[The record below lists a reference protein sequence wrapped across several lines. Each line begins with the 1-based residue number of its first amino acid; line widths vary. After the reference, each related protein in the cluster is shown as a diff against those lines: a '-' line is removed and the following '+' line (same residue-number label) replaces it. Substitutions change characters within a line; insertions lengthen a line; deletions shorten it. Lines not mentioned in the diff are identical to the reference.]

1 MISNRRDFLKSTVVA
16 GMGLGMGGVSPFALV
31 RGLGAQS
38 RELLPP
44 GILPVVILRGSDYE
58 MGYQYGQQAGGHIAA
73 NARASWA
80 SALQRFTHDG
90 VRRALKANQQFIQ
103 RHTPENIEIMKGMA
117 AGATGA
123 GFPLAYEDALMM
135 NTVLP
140 NPETSHY
147 PPGAEDSELPP
158 RKSCSVCSAW
168 GSATKDGRLIGM
180 DTVDGGGD
188 AFRAVIIVAFPDEG
202 HDYMCG
208 AVAGEIGEHFYMNN
222 TGLFIGNSGGG
233 ASPRAID
240 SDYGLC
246 WANALPHIVRFAA
259 DATEARD
266 IMLSFPINF
275 PENFHFVDQGGN
287 AFVVEKTAAVQA
299 VRSSGDFG
307 EEDFLFSTNTYLHED
322 MAVTK
327 FGPFVGE
334 HGGYDPYSSPRNLF
348 LWDVLHNYHGQ
359 VDEEFM
365 KMVLRF
371 PGDPPPYPPPGGW
384 DAKICRPTNGWVSV
398 LVPHAGD
405 EGVANV
411 CTGPAGRVIHSS
423 MASSGAEMR
432 TSYRVVEGTHTFYR
446 LRLAADPKAVVDQ
459 AADDARNDIATAYAE
474 LMHLNFTDT
483 GYEALEEL
491 YSEANAEYY
500 QGSLAMD
507 RALLGS
513 GQEALKHFAAAATL
527 YTRSQDHARQVYE
540 ALVPQPTS
548 PTDLGLRP
556 FGGAWASWET
566 RVGQAPSGNGE

>member
-1 MISNRRDFLKSTVVA
+1 MVSNRRDFLKSTFMA
-16 GMGLGMGGVSPFALV
+16 GMGLGMGGVSPLV
-31 RGLGAQS
+31 PGLGAQS

-44 GILPVVILRGSDYE
+44 DILPVVILQGSDYE
-58 MGYQYGQQAGGHIAA
+58 MGYQYGQQAGAHIAA
-73 NARASWA
+73 NARGSWA
-80 SALQRFTHDG
+80 SALQRFSPDG
-90 VRRALKANQQFIQ
+90 VRRGLKANQHFIR
-103 RHTPENIEIMKGMA
+103 RHTPENIEIMRGMA

-123 GFPLAYEDALMM
+123 GFPLSYEDALMM
-135 NTVLP
+135 NCVLP

-147 PPGAEDSELPP
+147 PDGAEESLLPP

-168 GSATKDGRLIGM
+168 GSATKDGRLMGM

-188 AFRAVIIVAFPDEG
+188 AFRAVIIVAFPDQG
-202 HDYMCG
+202 HDYMSG

-233 ASPRAID
+233 ASPRAMD

-246 WANALPHIVRFAA
+246 WANALPHIARFAA
-259 DATEARD
+259 DAGEARD

-287 AFVVEKTAAVQA
+287 AFVVEKTAAIQA

-334 HGGYDPYSSPRNLF
+334 HGGYGPYSSPRNLF
-348 LWDVLHNYHGQ
+348 LWDVLHNYRGQ
-359 VDEEFM
+359 VDEEFL

-398 LVPHAGD
+398 VVPHAGD
-405 EGVANV
+405 EGVANI

-423 MASSGAEMR
+423 MASDGGEMR
-432 TSYRVVEGTHTFYR
+432 SSYQVPEGTHTFYR
-446 LRLAADPKAVVDQ
+446 LRLAAHPEAVVDQ
-459 AADDARNDIATAYAE
+459 ARQDARKEIATAYAE
-474 LMHLNFTDT
+474 LMHLNLTDT
-483 GYEALEEL
+483 GYGALEEL

-500 QGSLAMD
+500 RGNLKLDQ
-507 RALLGS
+507 ALLATGH
-513 GQEALKHFAAAATL
+513 EALRYLAAAATD
-527 YTRSQDHARQVYE
+527 YTRSQAHARQVYE

-556 FGGAWASWET
+556 FGDEWASWET
-566 RVGQAPSGNGE
+566 RVGQPPRENGE